1 MRPQFRVTS
10 NGNDITAAI
19 SDRLLQLRVT
29 DQAGQ
34 KSDTC
39 EITVDDRGQEMALP
53 QVGTRL
59 EVSMGYEDLVRM
71 GTYVVDEVS
80 MSYPPAIVKV
90 RAKAMS
96 MAPQYKTPKTRSWDN
111 QTIGQIVATIAAEH
125 GLTPRVGSEYVNVL
139 IEHIDQTEESDA
151 HFLTRLAQQHGAVA
165 KPIEGNLVFVPE
177 GQGGTAGG
185 RTLQT
190 ITINAE
196 DCKSYSATIKDR
208 GNYTQVSAKYLDK
221 ETGREVTII
230 EPVAG
235 SERFWGGA
243 GDTFRDRKLYPT
255 EEEARAAAIAR
266 GDQLAKGQIQVKVQM
281 GGAPWVFAEHP
292 LQLVGFNTAVTADL
306 IVHSVSHEYGSRGF
320 ITSIDAGNIKANNQG
335 N

>member
-59 EVSMGYEDLVRM
+59 EVSMGYEELVRM
-71 GTYVVDEVS
+71 GSYVVDEVS

-111 QTIGQIVATIAAEH
+111 QTIGQIVAFIAGEH
-125 GLTPRVGSEYVNVL
+125 NLTPRVGSEYVNVL

-190 ITINAE
+190 ITINAD
-196 DCKSYSATIKDR
+196 DCKNYSATIKDR

-255 EEEARAAAIAR
+255 EEEARAAAVAR
-266 GDQLAKGQIQVKVQM
+266 GDQLAKGQIQVKLQM